1 MSVVRTAETSIEVR
15 GLFDITPSEVTVLDH
30 AALLSSISGSD
41 GYAMVAVSSP
51 SDDIAAQ
58 VNVVIAA
65 DLDDE
70 SGNTARATVIADIP
84 WPELVAFARTIVAM
98 AGER

>member
-1 MSVVRTAETSIEVR
+1 MSIVRTAETSIEVR
-15 GLFDITPSEVTVLDH
+15 GLFDITPSEVPDSS
-30 AALLSSISGSD
+30 AAWSSTGID

-51 SDDIAAQ
+51 SDDTAAQ
-58 VNVVIAA
+58 VNITIAA

-70 SGNTARATVIADIP
+70 SGGAARATVIADIP